1 MPELP
6 EVETCKR
13 GLAQHLP
20 GLYVTS
26 VIVRQPKLRYP
37 VTAELRKKL
46 LGSQFTQVSRRAKY
60 LLLHTDKGDVIVHL
74 GMSGSLHLLSQKQ
87 KFSPHDHIDIELAD
101 GRLLRYT
108 DPRRFGAWL
117 WCETAL
123 EHPLL
128 SRLGPE
134 PFSTEF
140 NAAYLLASLQNRR
153 VAIKVALMNSTI
165 VVGVGNIY
173 ASEALFRAALLPLRA
188 AHSLSLQECETLVST
203 IKAVLQQAIHAGGTT
218 LKDFV
223 DSSGKPGYFQQKL
236 LVYGRKEA
244 PCTHCQ
250 TPITA
255 VMLGGRSTF
264 YCAHCQK

>member
-20 GLYVTS
+20 GLRIDN
-26 VIVRQPKLRYP
+26 VIVRQPKLRYL
-37 VTAELRKKL
+37 VTTKLRKQL
-46 LGSQFTQVSRRAKY
+46 IGSQFTQVSRRAKY

-74 GMSGSLHLLSQKQ
+74 GMSGSLHLLSHSQKNG
-87 KFSPHDHIDIELAD
+87 PHDHIDIQLAN

-117 WCETAL
+117 WCDTAL

-128 SRLGPE
+128 SHLGPE
-134 PFSTEF
+134 PLNTEF
-140 NAAYLLASLQNRR
+140 TADYLYGRLQNRR
-153 VAIKVALMNSTI
+153 VAIKIAIMNSTI

-173 ASEALFRAALLPLRA
+173 ASEALFRAEILPLRTA
-188 AHSLSLQECETLVST
+188 QSLSLPECEDLVNA
-203 IKAVLQQAIHAGGTT
+203 IKTALQQAIHAGGTT

-236 LVYGRKEA
+236 LVYGRKGE
-244 PCTHCQ
+244 PCTRCQ
-250 TPITA
+250 IPVTA
-255 VMLGGRSTF
+255 LMLRGRSTF
-264 YCAHCQK
+264 YCEQCQR

>member
-20 GLYVTS
+20 GLRITS

-37 VTAELRKKL
+37 VTTQLRKQL
-46 LGSQFTQVSRRAKY
+46 LGSQFTRISRRAKY

-74 GMSGSLHLLSQKQ
+74 GMSGSLHLLSQAQ
-87 KFSPHDHIDIELAD
+87 KIGPHDHIDIQLAD
-101 GRLLRYT
+101 GRLLRYN

-117 WCETAL
+117 WCTNAL

-134 PFSTEF
+134 PFDVEF
-140 NAAYLLASLQNRR
+140 NAAYLFTRLQNRR
-153 VAIKVALMNSTI
+153 VAIKVALMNSAI

-173 ASEALFRAALLPLRA
+173 ASEALFRAEILPLRT
-188 AHSLSLQECETLVST
+188 AHGLSLQDCTALVDAV
-203 IKAVLQQAIHAGGTT
+203 KAVLQQAIDAGGTT

-236 LVYGRKEA
+236 QVYGRKNV

-250 TPITA
+250 TAITA
-255 VMLGGRSTF
+255 VVLGGRSTF
-264 YCAHCQK
+264 YCLRCQK